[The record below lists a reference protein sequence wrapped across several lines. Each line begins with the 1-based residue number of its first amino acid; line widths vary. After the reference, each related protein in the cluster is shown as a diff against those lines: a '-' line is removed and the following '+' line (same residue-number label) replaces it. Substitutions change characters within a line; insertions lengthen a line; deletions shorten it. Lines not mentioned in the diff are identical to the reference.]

1 MTGSLINVKRH
12 LVGAEDVGQS
22 ERVDAHRLE
31 LRVGLEPVGVGGLCG
46 PRRRSIVPYGEFP
59 HVFGADV
66 DLTRP
71 HQRAI
76 SHKHLVEERLVV

>member
-12 LVGAEDVGQS
+12 LVGAESVGQG

-31 LRVGLEPVGVGGLCG
+31 LGIGLELVGVGGLCR
-46 PRRRSIVPYGEFP
+46 PCRRSIMPYGEFP

-66 DLTRP
+66 NIARP